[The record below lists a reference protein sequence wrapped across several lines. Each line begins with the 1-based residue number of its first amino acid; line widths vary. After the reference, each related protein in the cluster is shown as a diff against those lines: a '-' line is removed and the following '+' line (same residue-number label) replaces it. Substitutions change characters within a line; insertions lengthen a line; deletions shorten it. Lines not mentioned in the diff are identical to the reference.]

1 MIKTPA
7 RSSLVRD
14 SRRTLVYNGVAT
26 ILGVVTGI
34 VVAKA
39 FGPDGKGEFSG
50 LQLLQNGFAS
60 VIAGVGSSITYFL
73 TKGGRRLTDIALP
86 IAALLLVL
94 TIFSA
99 VGLALWGWHF
109 GYGEVLIVFAIA
121 VPAVIVVS
129 WQPGLLLGLNQI
141 RTLNLQVLG
150 LAAFTL
156 LTVGAAVAFHLGVLG
171 AMAAWTICLYGVTIA
186 SVRRA
191 FASLDGKP
199 TVSFAESF
207 RQLSAF
213 GSKSALFGV
222 LGFLNYR
229 IDSLVLVAFL
239 GATGFGVYSVAVA
252 AGELLFRIP
261 RAVSAAIAYTVGSAG
276 FAESAATTAKA
287 IRLSA
292 AATAVA
298 ALGLY
303 ITAPLLVGALYG
315 PRFAGAVA
323 PLRILLP
330 GIIAFSAMGLLNSF
344 YVLQL
349 GRPMFVV
356 YLSLVMIAVQTG
368 LAVWLVPRIGLNG
381 AALAST
387 ATYVFSTVVMVW
399 NFQRLTGLT
408 PAAIWVVRREDVSS
422 LRQLLRR
429 DVPAISESDALA
441 GDAAIAVPMPGPEA
455 PALADASTVDRA
467 IEVTADDILSD
478 PQFEYSHVR
487 ATACGANDCWM
498 PMGETVF
505 NARQR
510 VYTRIDAICPATGKT
525 RNFYFDITAVFRK
538 REA

>member
-141 RTLNLQVLG
+141 RTLNLQVLA